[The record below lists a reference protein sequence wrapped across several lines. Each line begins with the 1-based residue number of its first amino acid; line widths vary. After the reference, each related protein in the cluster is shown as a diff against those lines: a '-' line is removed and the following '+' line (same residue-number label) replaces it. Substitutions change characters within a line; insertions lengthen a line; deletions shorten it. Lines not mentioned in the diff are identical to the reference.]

1 MSDNES
7 FLARWSH
14 RKHAAATSAR
24 DQPQPNKPIPETA
37 GGSLS
42 AGEDQALVDPKSLPP
57 IETIDAGS
65 DIRPFLAKG
74 VPADLTRAAL
84 RRAWSADPVIRD
96 FIGLS
101 ENSWDFNAPSGVPGF
116 GALTVEDAHRLL
128 TQVTEGTE
136 ALSSNR
142 SAEPR
147 TDDHAAA
154 PVSESPKTTGFI
166 AAQIQ
171 PGPDTKADHE
181 RAKLRGSEGDIAVQH
196 KSQECK
202 PRRSVPPCR
211 HGRAL
216 PE

>member
-136 ALSSNR
+136 ALNSNR

-147 TDDHAAA
+147 TDDHAPA
-154 PVSESPKTTGFI
+154 PVSESPKTTGHV
-166 AAQIQ
+166 AAQKL
-171 PGPDTKADHE
+171 GPDSEADHE
-181 RAKLRGSEGDIAVQH
+181 SPVLRGSEGDTAAQH
-196 KSQECK
+196 KRQECK
-202 PRRSVPPCR
+202 PRQSVPLR
-211 HGRAL
+211 RLGRAL